1 MNPDELAPVAS
12 ERSRQ
17 KLIFFGL
24 ACLFL
29 CLVAY
34 QLNASYRTARASAQT
49 QVSNLALVLESKLS
63 ADLMAA
69 DRTVTEMAASIAPEA
84 MRQNRAGLYAAQV
97 TQRLKTDVHDISSA
111 SALRYFDVNGDRLYT
126 SIENET
132 TINIAD
138 RPFFRQLQQG
148 SGSATVFSDVS
159 LGRITQRAGMYVAKA
174 VRGADGAFLG
184 VAVSTID
191 LSTLREQFARI
202 DLGTLGAVALRRL
215 DNGALVARY
224 PGTIELDNR
233 PAPEM
238 PIRLAILQ
246 GAANGT
252 LAIDSRVDGV
262 PRLNGYRTVS
272 NFPFFIT
279 AAMAERDYLAQ
290 WRANAGLLLLGALAF
305 LAMLAFAEV
314 RRNRSEIQLGRS
326 EQRFRSLIDGNNAVI
341 LQIDAQNGQ
350 ILDANASACDF
361 YGWPLAQMRS
371 MRIQDINALAAPQVA
386 IELASAAAAQRN
398 FFVFPHR
405 LASGEIR
412 TVEVHSTPI
421 SRGQRTLLVSIIQD
435 VTELKQLEAVR
446 AESLERLQK
455 IASRVPGVVYQ
466 YLLRPDGSSCFPFAS
481 EGMRDIYRV
490 SPQDVFEDASRVFA
504 AIHPDDYDVL
514 AESIQVSARD
524 LSLWRH
530 EYRVKFG
537 DGTVRWLLGN
547 ASPQREADGGT
558 LWHGFITDIS
568 ERRQDEEKLQLAAS
582 AFTHSREGIMITAA
596 DGAIIEVNQAFAR
609 ITGYARAEVLGKNPR
624 LLSSGRQEAAF
635 YASMWRDLEQQG
647 HWQGEVWNRRK
658 SGEVY
663 ATMQT
668 LSAVRDRRGVTQQ
681 YLALFSD
688 ITALKEQQEQLERIA
703 HFDVLTGLPNRSLL
717 ADRLHQS
724 LAQAQ
729 RRNQS
734 LAVAFLDLD
743 GFKAVND
750 QHGHGAGDQL
760 LIALAAR
767 MKQALREGD
776 TLARLGGDEFVA
788 VLLDLTDIESSLPTL
803 VRLLAAA
810 AQRVPI
816 GALELQ
822 VSASIGV
829 TFYPQRE
836 DIDADQLLRQADQAM
851 YQAKL
856 AGKNR
861 YHVFDAIQDSSI
873 RGHHEHLDRIRDA
886 LAGREF
892 VLYYQPKVNMRTG
905 QVVGAEALIRWQH
918 PQRGL
923 LLPAEFLS
931 VIEDHPLAVD
941 LGEWVMH
948 TALGQME
955 RWRLDGLD
963 IPVSVNV
970 GALQLQQGDF
980 MPRLRSILAT
990 HPDVRPQCFELE
1002 VLETSALQDIA
1013 QISSVIKS
1021 CRELGVTF
1029 ALDDF
1034 GTGYSSLTYLKRL
1047 PVAQLKIDQSFVRD
1061 MLVDPDDLAILKGV
1075 IGLGAAFHRQVIA
1088 EGVETVEHGAMLLQ
1102 MGCELAQ
1109 GYGIARPM
1117 PAQDLP
1123 AWVAQWKSPAAWAVP
1138 AWHQAGGG

>member
-1 MNPDELAPVAS
+1 MFL
-12 ERSRQ
+12 
-17 KLIFFGL
+17 GL

-29 CLVAY
+29 CLVTY
-34 QLNASYRTARASAQT
+34 QLYASYGMARTSAQT

-63 ADLMAA
+63 ADLQAA
-69 DRTVTEMAASIAPEA
+69 DRTVSEMAATISPEA
-84 MRQNRAGLYAAQV
+84 MRQEMTGTYRQQV
-97 TQRLKTDVHDISSA
+97 VPRLKADVHDISTA
-111 SALRYFDVNGDRLYT
+111 SALRFFDANGDSLYT
-126 SIENET
+126 SLGGET
-132 TINIAD
+132 AINISD
-138 RPFFRQLQQG
+138 RSFFRQLKEG
-148 SGSATVFSDVS
+148 SGSATVFSEVA
-159 LGRITQRAGMYVAKA
+159 LGRFTQRAGMYVAKP
-174 VRGADGAFLG
+174 VRAADGAFLG
-184 VAVSTID
+184 VAVTAID
-191 LSTLREQFARI
+191 LTALSEQFSGI
-202 DLGTLGAVALRRL
+202 DLGVLGAVALRRL
-215 DNGALVARY
+215 DNGATVARY
-224 PGTIELDNR
+224 PGSVEIDNR
-233 PAPEM
+233 PEPEL
-238 PIRLAILQ
+238 PIRLAIIN
-246 GAANGT
+246 GNPTGT
-252 LAIDSRVDGV
+252 LAIESRVDGV
-262 PRLNGYRTVS
+262 PRLYGYRSVG

-279 AAMAERDYLAQ
+279 AAMAESDYLAQ
-290 WRANAGLLLLGALAF
+290 WRRNAALLLIGALAF
-305 LAMLAFAEV
+305 LAILAFAEG
-314 RRNRSEIQLGRS
+314 RRNRSETQLRRS
-326 EQRFRSLIDGNNAVI
+326 RQRFRSLIERNNAVI

-361 YGWPLAQMRS
+361 YGWSAVQLRAMN
-371 MRIQDINALAAPQVA
+371 IQDINALPAQQVA
-386 IELASAAAAQRN
+386 DERAAAAVANRN
-398 FFVFPHR
+398 FFIFPHR

-412 TVEVHSTPI
+412 SVEVHSTPI
-421 SRGQRTLLVSIIQD
+421 ARGKRTLLVSIIHD
-435 VTELKQLEAVR
+435 VTELKRAEAVR
-446 AESLERLQK
+446 EEALERLQK

-466 YLLRPDGSSCFPFAS
+466 YLLRPDGRSCFPFAS

-490 SPQDVFEDASRVFA
+490 SPQDVLEDASRVFA
-504 AIHPDDYDVL
+504 AIHPDDYDAV
-514 AESIQVSARD
+514 AESIQASARD

-530 EYRVKFG
+530 EYRVKFE

-547 ASPQREADGGT
+547 ASPQRESDGAT
-558 LWHGFITDIS
+558 LWHGFIADIS

-582 AFTHSREGIMITAA
+582 VFTHSREGIMITSA
-596 DGAIIEVNQAFAR
+596 DGAIIEVNHAFRR
-609 ITGYARAEVLGKNPR
+609 ITGYGRSEVLGKNPR
-624 LLSSGRQEAAF
+624 LLSSGRQDQAF
-635 YASMWRDLEQQG
+635 YAAMWRDLEQQG

-663 ATMQT
+663 AAMQT
-668 LSAVRDRRGVTQQ
+668 VGAVRDSLGVTRQ
-681 YLALFSD
+681 YVALFSD
-688 ITALKEQQEQLERIA
+688 ITPLKQQQEQLKRIA
-703 HFDVLTGLPNRSLL
+703 HFDALTGLPNRALL

-724 LAQAQ
+724 MAQAQ

-750 QHGHGAGDQL
+750 RHGHEAGDQL

-788 VLLDLTDIESSLPTL
+788 VLLDLSDIESSIPTL
-803 VRLLAAA
+803 ARLLAAA
-810 AQRVPI
+810 AQVVPI

-822 VSASIGV
+822 VSASVGV

-836 DIDADQLLRQADQAM
+836 DVDADQLLRQADQAM

-861 YHVFDAIQDSSI
+861 YHVFDAVQDSNI

-886 LAGREF
+886 LAADEF

-923 LLPAEFLS
+923 LLPGEFLS
-931 VIEDHPLAVD
+931 VIEDHPLAVE

-948 TALGQME
+948 TALGQMA
-955 RWRLDGLD
+955 RWRRDGLEL
-963 IPVSVNV
+963 PVSVNV
-970 GALQLQQGDF
+970 GAHQLQQADF
-980 MPRLRSILAT
+980 TPRLHAILAL
-990 HPDVRPQCFELE
+990 HPEVAPRCLELE

-1013 QISSVIKS
+1013 QTSGVIEA

-1047 PVAQLKIDQSFVRD
+1047 PVVQLKIDQSFVRD
-1061 MLVDPDDLAILKGV
+1061 MLDDPDDLAILKGI

-1117 PAQDLP
+1117 PAHDLP
-1123 AWVAQWKSPAAWAVP
+1123 PWVARWTPPAAWADP
-1138 AWHQAGGG
+1138 AQIQAGGG